1 VLGSGRAGGPIA
13 GRIVPAHRVGVTPPS
28 LIGHEGGAD
37 IRYIQEILGHAS
49 LETTQVYTRVSID
62 RLKQV
67 HNMAH
72 PAKLER
78 AQTSASAPATPSE
91 HARADLHAE
100 LLVDLDGEVDEDN

>member
-1 VLGSGRAGGPIA
+1 MATLM
-13 GRIVPAHRVGVTPPS
+13 
-28 LIGHEGGAD
+28 LEGGAD

-78 AQTSASAPATPSE
+78 VAQSASAPPTQSE
-91 HARADLHAE
+91 HARADLLA
-100 LLVDLDGEVDEDN
+100 DLDGEATEDEPNDNPSPGR